1 MLAVFVW
8 ALSEGL
14 WMNLRPLYFAELGAS
29 AEQVGLVLAVGAIAS
44 AIVPLPAGLLAD
56 RIGARR
62 VMMTAWWL
70 GAVGNAL
77 CALATTWQAVIPGY
91 FVNRLSMG
99 ANPAV
104 VAYVL
109 HSLPDREQEG
119 NSERLLTTVFIT
131 YPIALIFAPA
141 LGGIL
146 AQKAGIRADL
156 WLAAVGVGLSA
167 LILGQTRHVGPR
179 DPNHHAQ
186 PALLF
191 RNRPLWLLAGYYTL
205 MLVVLYV
212 GYALAPNYLQDVR
225 GLSLATIGILFS
237 ILAVGEFL
245 GTLAVGRLP
254 PRWSTAGLLLV
265 VWVALLGIWQVR
277 SLVGMSAGFFL
288 LSGVSIMWY
297 MVNAG
302 IGRAADPRYQALAS
316 GLMESAMAA
325 AIAVASWLAG
335 QLYALTPGHE
345 LPFVAG
351 LIGIPPLVAIWFF
364 VPLGGSQPA
373 ARSGEPS
380 EARGGR
386 GNGRRHLALGLK
398 AKGKWRGK

>member
-29 AEQVGLVLAVGAIAS
+29 AQQVGLVLAVGAVAG

-62 VMMTAWWL
+62 VMMAAWWL
-70 GAVGNAL
+70 GAIGNAL
-77 CALATTWQAVIPGY
+77 CALATTWQEVIPGY
-91 FVNRLSMG
+91 FVNRLSMA

-131 YPIALIFAPA
+131 YPIALIVAPA
-141 LGGIL
+141 VGGIL

-167 LILGQTRHVGPR
+167 LIIGQTQHVGPR
-179 DPNHHAQ
+179 DPTHRAQ

-191 RNRPLWLLAGYYTL
+191 QNRPLWILAGYYTL
-205 MLVVLYV
+205 MLLVLYV
-212 GYALAPNYLQDVR
+212 GFVLAPNYLQDVR
-225 GLSLATIGILFS
+225 GFSLATIGILFS

-245 GTLAVGRLP
+245 GMLAVGRLP
-254 PRWSTAGLLLV
+254 PRWSTAGLLLA

-277 SLVGMSAGFFL
+277 SLVGMSAAFFL
-288 LSGVSIMWY
+288 LSGVSTMWAV
-297 MVNAG
+297 VNAG
-302 IGRAADPRYQALAS
+302 VGRIADPRYQALAS
-316 GLMESAMAA
+316 GLMETAMALA
-325 AIAVASWLAG
+325 LAVASWLAG
-335 QLYALTPGHE
+335 QLYALTPGHA
-345 LPFVAG
+345 LPLVAG
-351 LIGIPPLVAIWFF
+351 LIGIPIVAGIWFF
-364 VPLGGSQPA
+364 VPLGGRTQPA
-373 ARSGEPS
+373 ASRAEPF
-380 EARGGR
+380 
-386 GNGRRHLALGLK
+386 
-398 AKGKWRGK
+398 